1 MAWFLHLIV
10 RTGMTIPAAWP
21 HAGRASDGP
30 DACARLGRTWG
41 AGSTVVRVRA
51 AGVLSRQS
59 VEVLSVLGLTE
70 PYLRRALTTGQ
81 AYGAGQGHEP
91 TLRVY
96 IRPDCEVR
104 LDVWTY
110 LEA

>member
-1 MAWFLHLIV
+1 MARFLHLIV

-21 HAGRASDGP
+21 HAGRASEGP

-41 AGSTVVRVRA
+41 AGRKVVRVRA
-51 AGVLSRQS
+51 AGVLSRQR
-59 VEVLSVLGLTE
+59 VDVLGVLSLTE

-81 AYGAGQGHEP
+81 AYGAGQGHKT

-96 IRPDCEVR
+96 IRPDGEVR
-104 LDVWTY
+104 LNVWAH